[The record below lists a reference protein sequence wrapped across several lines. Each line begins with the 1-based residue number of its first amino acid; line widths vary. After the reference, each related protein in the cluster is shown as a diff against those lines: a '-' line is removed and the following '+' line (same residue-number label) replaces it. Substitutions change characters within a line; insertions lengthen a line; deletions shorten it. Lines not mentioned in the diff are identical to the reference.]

1 MTAPI
6 VFVWDSDYFFA
17 YSQEAQEDIMN
28 KGTYLMP
35 PNCTEVAPAFEEGNH
50 YRWNEENKEWEA
62 VPIPKS
68 AAEFVGVQ
76 VSHKS
81 QTLRDQELR
90 SLLQKYVSEDPDH
103 YRVVRGTEEE
113 GLYWSVEEI
122 PQPTETELKIQAA
135 KTEIAQLKAKLNETD
150 YVVAKI
156 AEGVSTKEDYAEVLE
171 DRQEWRG
178 RINELEAE
186 IQTLEA

>member
-1 MTAPI
+1 MLTTIYYFDENGYFQTVGTAQ
-6 VFVWDSDYFFA
+6 VVKD
-17 YSQEAQEDIMN
+17 EV
-28 KGTYLMP
+28 LL
-35 PNCTEVAPAFEEGNH
+35 PNNATAIEPELDVNNFYKFDGEKWIAEP
-50 YRWNEENKEWEA
+50 K
-62 VPIPKS
+62 PKS
-68 AAEFVGVQ
+68 AADFIGKQ
-76 VSHKS
+76 ISHQS
-81 QTLRDQELR
+81 QEPHDIEMRA
-90 SLLQKYVSEDPDH
+90 LLQKFVAEDPDH

-122 PQPTETELKIQAA
+122 PQPTETERKIQAA
-135 KTEIAQLKAKLNETD
+135 EAEIAQLKAKLNETD

-171 DRQEWRG
+171 DRQEWRA